1 MHHGDRLANN
11 SSGALGASPITPNG
25 LQDRRSPIFG
35 SDLAELLSREGGDIP
50 RIVEKFC
57 PVIEKYG
64 MDSQGIYRISGTQS
78 QMKRLRQKCEEGR
91 ALCLLSSHRTD
102 LVVDLD
108 SLDLESPEWLADI
121 NVVAGVLKKWFSALP
136 NSLMTNELR
145 AEFLSAASKSSAS
158 FLDVLALLNFR

>member
-11 SSGALGASPITPNG
+11 SSCALGASPITPNG

-35 SDLAELLSREGGDIP
+35 SDLAELLSREGGDTP

-78 QMKRLRQKCEEGR
+78 QMNRLRQKCEEGR
-91 ALCLLSSHRTD
+91 GCPLSNHRTD

-136 NSLMTNELR
+136 NPLMTNELR
-145 AEFLSAASKSSAS
+145 AGFLSAASKSSAPS
-158 FLDVLALLNFR
+158 PDVLALLNFR